1 VTLARSNRQ
10 RRERRALFIAP
21 DRVCLGSSPEERR
34 RDPLNVATRND
45 HAAVTAAL
53 LRAGAQADTVWSDE
67 KGTPFTAL
75 SIAAREGHEAVVT
88 VLLQLG
94 ADPNGTNGDLLRFSA
109 EAGHGAVVIR
119 LLASGT
125 VLAWESSARRC
136 RAPHATVT
144 RWWSWCF

>member
-1 VTLARSNRQ
+1 MNFVPFSSLQTVSASASALRS
-10 RRERRALFIAP
+10 A
-21 DRVCLGSSPEERR
+21 ERR
-34 RDPLNVATRND
+34 RDPLHVATRND
-45 HAAVTAAL
+45 RAAVTAAL
-53 LRAGAQADTVWSDE
+53 GAPQGWGRGRHGTVWSDE